1 MPILPALGDPPSEA
15 SLGAAAQALTAGQ
28 IVALPTDTVYGLAA
42 DPFHTGAADRV
53 FALKRRPREVSLPV
67 LVSGVEQALELAE
80 DVPAAGRRLME
91 AFWPGPLTIV
101 LPRRA
106 ALAADLGSDEATIG
120 IRCPDHPIP
129 LALCRRVGPLATT
142 SANLHGQPTPPTAA
156 GLVDLFGE
164 AVAIVLDAG
173 PCVGTPSTVVD
184 CAGEEA
190 KLLREGGLPWADARR
205 VAAL

>member
-1 MPILPALGDPPSEA
+1 MPILPALGDPPSAA
-15 SLGAAAQALTAGQ
+15 SVEAAAQALAAGR
-28 IVALPTDTVYGLAA
+28 IVAIPTDTVYGLAA
-42 DPFHTGAADRV
+42 DPFHTGAADRL
-53 FALKRRPREVSLPV
+53 FALKRRPRDVSLPV
-67 LVSGVEQALELAE
+67 LVAGAEQALELAE
-80 DVPAAGRRLME
+80 DLPAAGRRLME

-106 ALAADLGSDEATIG
+106 ALAADLGTDEATVG
-120 IRCPDHPIP
+120 IRCPNHPVP

-142 SANLHGQPTPPTAA
+142 SANIHGQPTPPTAA

-173 PCVGTPSTVVD
+173 PCEGTPSTVVD

-190 KLLREGGLPWADARR
+190 KLLREGGLRWADVRR
-205 VAAL
+205 VATM